1 MSNKFNR
8 FDFEQQIMNCWNV
21 TTDLRDLQEGV
32 LESNM
37 TKDQITNV
45 LMGLEQLY
53 QLRFDKLFC
62 MFDQG
67 VCEQAF
73 QSTKTEDEVQDPKS
87 LLREFVA
94 KFDHEHF
101 FNQTSD
107 RESKNNPFDATD
119 KINAETADAQKKYV
133 IKPYIVSQEAMDEIT
148 MATLREYHE
157 VLMRQR
163 DLVFA
168 KTGEEFNY
176 NIIAALDLVLSKIS
190 VR

>member
-1 MSNKFNR
+1 MSNKFDR

-53 QLRFDKLFC
+53 QLRFDKLFG
-62 MFDQG
+62 MFEQG
-67 VCEQAF
+67 VREQAF

-87 LLREFVA
+87 LLREFVT

-107 RESKNNPFDATD
+107 GESNNNLSDATD

-133 IKPYIVSQEAMDEIT
+133 IKPYTVSQEAMDEIT

>member
-1 MSNKFNR
+1 MSNEFDR
-8 FDFEQQIMNCWNV
+8 FDFEQQILSCWNV

-45 LMGLEQLY
+45 LMGMEQLY
-53 QLRFDKLFC
+53 QLRFDKLFR
-62 MFDQG
+62 MFEQG
-67 VCEQAF
+67 VRDQAF
-73 QSTKTEDEVQDPKS
+73 QSTETEDK
-87 LLREFVA
+87 LREFIHQ
-94 KFDHEHF
+94 FDHEHF

-119 KINAETADAQKKYV
+119 KINAETTDTQKKYV
-133 IKPYIVSQEAMDEIT
+133 IKPFTVSQEAMDEIT

-157 VLMRQR
+157 DLMRQR

-176 NIIAALDLVLSKIS
+176 NIIAAFDLVLSKIS